1 MIVHTLQEV
10 RVVKVTIK
18 IPIPGGEP
26 MEIVADGTPK
36 EAADFI
42 RLWLASMSSFQ
53 ANVSDGQCE
62 G

>member
-1 MIVHTLQEV
+1 
-10 RVVKVTIK
+10 VKVTIK

-26 MEIVADGTPK
+26 MEIVADGTPE

-53 ANVSDGQCE
+53 PETPAN
-62 G
+62 

>member
-1 MIVHTLQEV
+1 M
-10 RVVKVTIK
+10 KVTIK
-18 IPIPGGEP
+18 IPMPEGEP

-53 ANVSDGQCE
+53 PETSAN
-62 G
+62 